1 MSFTIIPRRI
11 RRQIRRFGPSMG
23 RRPGVDILRGAIGAG
38 LAIFF
43 VTFIVSLLPHS
54 RQANIYLV
62 SSFAS
67 TAVLLFVL
75 PNSPLAQPWASM
87 MGMLISAVVPILV
100 LQIIPPPYADGLA
113 VAAAIATMM
122 AARALHPP
130 AAGIALLVVLEHE
143 AGIHLGLGFAVFPI
157 ATLTAVLIVCA
168 MIYNRVFGIS
178 YPTRPLA
185 NHTAQGAQAHDPVH
199 KLSQRDLS
207 DLLLEFN
214 HSANLAPAD
223 LAQLLAAA
231 EYRAAEA
238 LLAGTLVRDIMTHNP
253 VTVTPEAP
261 LSEIVRKMTELNVH
275 TLPVVDSLDHYLGVV
290 DQQDA
295 LEELFKEFDLLR
307 RPFRFR
313 AAPPEAEARSIFH
326 TNIRTVEDDTAVGA
340 LLERLA
346 RREARVVPVVNEA
359 GLLTGILTRTDIMT
373 LLLRHSPASPHD
385 NGPEIEDASTI
396 MPSPPEGTPEAASAA
411 RDTPDQSMKT
421 QPVGDPTAPEPANT
435 SPM

>member
-1 MSFTIIPRRI
+1 
-11 RRQIRRFGPSMG
+11 MG

-43 VTFIVSLLPHS
+43 VTFIVTLLPHS

-87 MGMLISAVVPILV
+87 LGMLISAVVPILV

-157 ATLTAVLIVCA
+157 ATLTGVLIVFA
-168 MIYNRVFGIS
+168 MIYNRFFGIS
-178 YPTRPLA
+178 YPTRPLSSNA
-185 NHTAQGAQAHDPVH
+185 ARDIGTRGPART
-199 KLSQRDLS
+199 LSQRDLA
-207 DLLLEFN
+207 DLLVEFN

-223 LAQLLAAA
+223 LARLLAAA
-231 EYRAAEA
+231 EHRAAEA
-238 LLAGTLVRDIMTHNP
+238 LLAETLVRDVMTHNP
-253 VTVTPEAP
+253 VSVTPEAP
-261 LSEIVRKMTELNVH
+261 LSEIVSKMTTLNVH
-275 TLPVVDSLDHYLGVV
+275 TLPVVDSLGYYLGLV
-290 DQQDA
+290 DQHDA
-295 LEELFKEFDLLR
+295 LDELFKEFDLLR

-313 AAPPEAEARSIFH
+313 AAPPEAEARAILH
-326 TNIRTVEDDTAVGA
+326 TDMQTVEGDTPVGT

-346 RREARVVPVVNEA
+346 RREARVVPVTEA
-359 GLLTGILTRTDIMT
+359 GHLTGILTRTDIMA
-373 LLLRHSPASPHD
+373 LLLKHSPEAHLKDDLESDEVAP
-385 NGPEIEDASTI
+385 A
-396 MPSPPEGTPEAASAA
+396 PPPTNAAPEAVNGAQ
-411 RDTPDQSMKT
+411 DTQESPAKDQT
-421 QPVGDPTAPEPANT
+421 VDDPVAPITPA
-435 SPM
+435 P

>member
-1 MSFTIIPRRI
+1 
-11 RRQIRRFGPSMG
+11 MG

-43 VTFIVSLLPHS
+43 VTFIVTLLPHS

-87 MGMLISAVVPILV
+87 LGMLISAVVPILV

-157 ATLTAVLIVCA
+157 ATLTGVLIVFA
-168 MIYNRVFGIS
+168 MIYNRLFGIS
-178 YPTRPLA
+178 YPTRPLSS
-185 NHTAQGAQAHDPVH
+185 NTAQEMRARGPARA
-199 KLSQRDLS
+199 LSQRDLA
-207 DLLLEFN
+207 DLLVEFN
-214 HSANLAPAD
+214 QSANLAPAD
-223 LAQLLAAA
+223 LARLMAAA
-231 EYRAAEA
+231 EHRAAEA

-261 LSEIVRKMTELNVH
+261 LSEIVRKMTALDVH
-275 TLPVVDSLDHYLGVV
+275 TLPVVDSLGHYLGVV
-290 DQQDA
+290 DQHDA

-313 AAPPEAEARSIFH
+313 AAPPEAEARTIFH
-326 TNIRTVEDDTAVGA
+326 TDIQTVEGDTPVGA

-346 RREARVVPVVNEA
+346 RRKARVVPVTD
-359 GLLTGILTRTDIMT
+359 GSRLTGILTRTDIMA
-373 LLLRHSPASPHD
+373 LLLKHSPAAH
-385 NGPEIEDASTI
+385 PEDDRENKDS
-396 MPSPPEGTPEAASAA
+396 
-411 RDTPDQSMKT
+411 
-421 QPVGDPTAPEPANT
+421 APEPPTGARADTPSADAVPVTTNDGSGAPDPSAQDQTVRDPAAPALPNT
-435 SPM
+435 PQR